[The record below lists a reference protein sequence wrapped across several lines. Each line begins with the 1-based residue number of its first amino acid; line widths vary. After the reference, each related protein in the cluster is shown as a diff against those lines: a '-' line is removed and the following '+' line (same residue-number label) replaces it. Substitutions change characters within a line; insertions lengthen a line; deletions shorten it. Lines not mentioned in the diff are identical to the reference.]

1 VNRDVTRLLT
11 STTFLKRW
19 RSDDNHCRMSSER
32 DASTQSTRNAVFIS
46 FAVIAILLA
55 VAGLMPLTQPRIS
68 YNHVRA
74 AHWTRQLIRAEHDY
88 AGSFPLVGF
97 TCDLRRLAEAGLIDE
112 VLASGDK
119 SGYRYE
125 LRGCGAT
132 GTVAA
137 FGVAAL
143 PIKAGTT
150 GKFAFCGNQEGVLW
164 YADDGS
170 ADDCFH
176 HRVKWTMADPLHD

>member
-1 VNRDVTRLLT
+1 MSRRDG
-11 STTFLKRW
+11 STK
-19 RSDDNHCRMSSER
+19 S
-32 DASTQSTRNAVFIS
+32 ARNAIFVS
-46 FAVIAILLA
+46 LVVIAIIVA
-55 VAGLMPLTQPRIS
+55 VAGLMPLTQPRIP

-74 AHWTRQLIRAEHDY
+74 AHWTRQLIAAEHHY

-112 VLASGDK
+112 VLASGNK

-125 LRGCGAT
+125 LRGCGT
-132 GTVAA
+132 SGTVAA
-137 FGVAAL
+137 FVVAAL
-143 PIKAGTT
+143 PTKAGAT

-170 ADDCFH
+170 ADGCLH
-176 HRVKWTMADPLHD
+176 QRVRWTKADSLQD